1 MRVLLFVQHG
11 DARPKVAWQPRGFFI
26 GEWRPSDVL
35 AAAPVGVC
43 REMGDNAWWLVECA
57 NAEDGRD
64 VIEWECTG
72 GSDTVLNKLC
82 PFGRILAS
90 GGRRA

>member
-1 MRVLLFVQHG
+1 MKVLLFVQTG

-43 REMGDNAWWLVECA
+43 RKMGDNAWWLVECA
-57 NAEDGRD
+57 NAEEGRLL
-64 VIEWECTG
+64 IAQLAISE
-72 GSDTVLNKLC
+72 SLRTV
-82 PFGRILAS
+82 PGRVLAS
-90 GGRRA
+90 GGRR